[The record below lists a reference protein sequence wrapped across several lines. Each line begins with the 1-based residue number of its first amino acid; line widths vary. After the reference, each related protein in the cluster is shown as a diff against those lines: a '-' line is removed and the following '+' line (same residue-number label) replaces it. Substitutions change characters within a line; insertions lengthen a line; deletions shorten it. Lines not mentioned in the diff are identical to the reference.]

1 MNLSIINKYLN
12 TQYFISYLGVLP
24 YIFVFIDINISK
36 FFPHVFLKDFIFFYS
51 LIIFI
56 FIGAMRWSFQIN
68 LNPLNIFYGF
78 LPSLFSTILIF
89 LYLLNYNLLFIF
101 LFFFY
106 LLQLFIDYKMCK
118 KNYNEREFFIFVRLP
133 VTIIILLN
141 IFYLILV

>member
-89 LYLLNYNLLFIF
+89 LYLLNY
-101 LFFFY
+101 Y
-106 LLQLFIDYKMCK
+106 
-118 KNYNEREFFIFVRLP
+118 
-133 VTIIILLN
+133 
-141 IFYLILV
+141 